1 MALKYSEAVA
11 ITSFIKL
18 QNKSAL
24 FIPRYILCINLNIF
38 KSRLH
43 SYAALNAVV
52 SCSTKFKI

>member
-24 FIPRYILCINLNIF
+24 FIPTIIYNSTPVCYYVF
-38 KSRLH
+38 KR
-43 SYAALNAVV
+43 
-52 SCSTKFKI
+52 KGII

>member
-24 FIPRYILCINLNIF
+24 FIPRF
-38 KSRLH
+38 KYTQIYYGFL
-43 SYAALNAVV
+43 
-52 SCSTKFKI
+52 

>member
-24 FIPRYILCINLNIF
+24 FIPTLIYYYILINLFNFSQIPF
-38 KSRLH
+38 FVLE
-43 SYAALNAVV
+43 
-52 SCSTKFKI
+52 KFDGAQL

>member
-24 FIPRYILCINLNIF
+24 FIPTINARNNSIIIKPELGIL
-38 KSRLH
+38 
-43 SYAALNAVV
+43 
-52 SCSTKFKI
+52 T